1 MTHDSLDRAYAR
13 GERFFDEELFAESLN
28 VPEADRAE
36 VIERQTQLLHE
47 RDTWRNHV
55 ANSDERMHER
65 IDAALASGPIA
76 FQAQLT
82 SEANRLPEDQRDA
95 FMLHQMRLAHR
106 RKWRTVPP
114 SSEVDDRDIPIR
126 EPPAGLAPPPGIQR
140 DDGPLM
146 RHSHC
151 HQAALRP
158 CPPLCLFNRP
168 ILGAFL
174 RLQTT
179 SFLHAILLKIS
190 LLGIISRLPSLSSC
204 WETLLSS
211 RRLNNPAVPLH
222 PHSPTRGVLNP
233 ALMCPV
239 LELPLQL
246 VLVMMPRSALLPCAT
261 LHALPSHSMFNHP
274 MNTILMTACLHS
286 VMVRPTRISSLALI
300 RLIELDTNAG
310 SMKLMIATIRQK
322 DTMPIDSIL

>member
-36 VIERQTQLLHE
+36 VSERQTQLLHE

-95 FMLHQMRLAHR
+95 FMLHQMRLAHP

-146 RHSHC
+146 ASLTLPSGSAAPVSAVVSLQPPNPGRVFTSANDFLPSRNTVEDFFARNNF
-151 HQAALRP
+151 QIAVPVELLGDTPVLPSTEQSSSSTAPAFTYTWRSQPGPDVPGVRIAVATSVGDDASQRTPALRN
-158 CPPLCLFNRP
+158 PPRSSEPFHVQSSDEYHSDDSMPSQRDGETNED
-168 ILGAFL
+168 FL
-174 RLQTT
+174 AR
-179 SFLHAILLKIS
+179 
-190 LLGIISRLPSLSSC
+190 
-204 WETLLSS
+204 
-211 RRLNNPAVPLH
+211 
-222 PHSPTRGVLNP
+222 LNP
-233 ALMCPV
+233 AHRARY
-239 LELPLQL
+239 Q
-246 VLVMMPRSALLPCAT
+246 RW
-261 LHALPSHSMFNHP
+261 
-274 MNTILMTACLHS
+274 
-286 VMVRPTRISSLALI
+286 
-300 RLIELDTNAG
+300 
-310 SMKLMIATIRQK
+310 
-322 DTMPIDSIL
+322 IDEANDSDDPPEGYDAD